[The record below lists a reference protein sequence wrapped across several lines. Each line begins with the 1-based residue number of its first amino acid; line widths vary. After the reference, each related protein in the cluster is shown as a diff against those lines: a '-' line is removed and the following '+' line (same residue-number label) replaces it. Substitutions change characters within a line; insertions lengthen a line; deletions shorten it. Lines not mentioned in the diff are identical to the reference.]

1 MGDCLGILD
10 AVDTTFLQAFA
21 GVSLIINQFH
31 RSIDLVAVPSF
42 PVVPLGG
49 STTSKRELQ
58 EEMACAGPLCSCE
71 AKAKVKLLQVEH
83 RPTQLE

>member
-1 MGDCLGILD
+1 M
-10 AVDTTFLQAFA
+10 TFLQAFA
-21 GVSLIINQFH
+21 GVSLIFNPFH
-31 RSIDLVAVPSF
+31 CSMELVAVPSF
-42 PVVPLGG
+42 KMVPLGG
-49 STTSKRELQ
+49 STTSKRALQ